1 MSDENNLDGTQQKD
15 RKRFGLRSE
24 VSINLHS
31 YAARNAFDGRMEEG
45 NRAAII
51 GINRFAGA
59 VKQIFHDARADD
71 PWADWWLIKIDGAV
85 EQAKNKMHAL
95 RQEFADHY
103 PETPDINVNDAIAL
117 APQSRALSFASP
129 HAYRMA
135 YMLVDYDKLCCSV
148 LTLAHVGLMTQA
160 EKLRYLDVGGKII
173 KAALT
178 SAVGFRHQGVT
189 RNDLI
194 ANNPRAQKAKQL
206 MGEVPQDIVDL
217 KRRSPYAPELI
228 QYSDDADADIDAP
241 SEPEPDQNVA
251 PAKLVDP
258 SIKVTRIASGT

>member
-1 MSDENNLDGTQQKD
+1 MSEENNLDGTTKKD
-15 RKRFGLRSE
+15 RKQVGLRSE

-31 YAARNAFDGRMEEG
+31 YAARNAFDGR
-45 NRAAII
+45 RAENNKPAII

-71 PWADWWLIKIDGAV
+71 PWADWWLIRIDEAV
-85 EQAKNKMHAL
+85 ELAKTKMHAL
-95 RQEFADHY
+95 RQEFIDHY

-117 APQSRALSFASP
+117 SPQSRALQFASP

-135 YMLVDYDKLCCSV
+135 YVLVDYDKLCCSV
-148 LTLAHVGLMTQA
+148 LTLAHIGLMTQS
-160 EKLRYLDVGGKII
+160 EKMRYMNIGGKII
-173 KAALT
+173 KSALT

-189 RNDLI
+189 RNDLM

-217 KRRSPYAPELI
+217 KRRSPYAPELL
-228 QYSDDADADIDAP
+228 QYEGNADPTDAPEQTPEEDLTDRDDATGIIA
-241 SEPEPDQNVA
+241 
-251 PAKLVDP
+251 
-258 SIKVTRIASGT
+258 RMASGS

>member
-1 MSDENNLDGTQQKD
+1 MSDENNLDGTQQID

-31 YAARNAFDGRMEEG
+31 YAARNAFDGRRAEG

-71 PWADWWLIKIDGAV
+71 PWADWWLIRIDGAV

-148 LTLAHVGLMTQA
+148 LTLAHIGLMTQA
-160 EKLRYLDVGGKII
+160 EKLRYLHVGGKII
-173 KAALT
+173 KSALT

-217 KRRSPYAPELI
+217 KRRSPYAPKLV

-241 SEPEPDQNVA
+241 GISEHDPEA
-251 PAKLVDP
+251 KTAKLDDATET
-258 SIKVTRIASGT
+258 ITRIASGS